1 MRILSEGDLHSKQP
15 VGEFNLLVTDLL
27 WVCERTLYEASRLSW
42 MPVQAPMS
50 PSASRIWRAIYAPN
64 SWIRSTV
71 IPGYPLG
78 NVMNEVRNKV
88 CFMTLS
94 RIAWTQVRIHKTYK
108 FTLFHLILNS
118 LCTWKNKKIRRHI
131 SWCVFALWYVDPW
144 LKRILDP
151 PSSRPKGTDATPIP
165 CSHRGP
171 SQAGHPVR
179 QMLHVQVS
187 LSFKPKGHPLPGKTL
202 SLERRAAWK

>member
-1 MRILSEGDLHSKQP
+1 
-15 VGEFNLLVTDLL
+15 
-27 WVCERTLYEASRLSW
+27 

-50 PSASRIWRAIYAPN
+50 PSASRIWRTICAPN

-88 CFMTLS
+88 CFTTLS
-94 RIAWTQVRIHKTYK
+94 RIAWTHKWEYTKPIIY
-108 FTLFHLILNS
+108 TSIPYARER
-118 LCTWKNKKIRRHI
+118 TTKIRKHI
-131 SWCVFALWYVDPW
+131 SWYVFALWYVDPWLGPW

-151 PSSRPKGTDATPIP
+151 PSSRPQGTDATPIP

-171 SQAGHPVR
+171 SQASHPVR